1 MALTTSCCLNLSPSS
16 PNPAAASNS
25 SKLSPKIP
33 QHITWL
39 VKPTLNFKLLSKGSF
54 YILSNYV
61 IWYICYACRMKN
73 EGSWRNRCV
82 LSMACMVIGLEMS
95 NLVIGERHAIAEDMS
110 TMSLVLESSEKVA
123 KWSDKRMCPAWR
135 VNSLE
140 TIVPENLPRP
150 SARRGWEK
158 VGYGYSCLNKAPAL
172 KVVIKTTGGNCFSM

>member
-1 MALTTSCCLNLSPSS
+1 MALTTSCCLNLSPST

-33 QHITWL
+33 QHITW
-39 VKPTLNFKLLSKGSF
+39 
-54 YILSNYV
+54 
-61 IWYICYACRMKN
+61 MKN

-158 VGYGYSCLNKAPAL
+158 VGYGYSSLNKAPAL